1 MAVVETAFGQNT
13 RPNTPGDSMKPSA
26 ALCVAAFA
34 LGGCALP
41 NVKDVDTSKAQP
53 DCVRQCT
60 AHYSGCV
67 STVRQREV
75 FQACHD
81 AYQVCVN
88 TCPAK

>member
-1 MAVVETAFGQNT
+1 
-13 RPNTPGDSMKPSA
+13 MKVAA
-26 ALCVAAFA
+26 ALCTAV

-41 NVKDVDTSKAQP
+41 NIKDVDTSKAQP

-60 AHYSGCV
+60 ASYSACV

-81 AYQVCVN
+81 AFQVCVN

>member
-1 MAVVETAFGQNT
+1 MKLAVVLC
-13 RPNTPGDSMKPSA
+13 A
-26 ALCVAAFA
+26 AMLV
-34 LGGCALP
+34 LGGCTLP
-41 NVKDVDTSKAQP
+41 NIKDVDTSKAQP

-60 AHYSGCV
+60 ASYSNCV

-81 AYQVCVN
+81 AYHVCVN

>member
-1 MAVVETAFGQNT
+1 MKLAVV
-13 RPNTPGDSMKPSA
+13 
-26 ALCVAAFA
+26 LCAAAFA

-41 NVKDVDTSKAQP
+41 NIKDVDVSKAQP

-60 AHYSGCV
+60 ASYSGCI

-75 FQACHD
+75 FRACHD

>member
-1 MAVVETAFGQNT
+1 MKLDAVLFT
-13 RPNTPGDSMKPSA
+13 A
-26 ALCVAAFA
+26 ALA

-41 NVKDVDTSKAQP
+41 SIKDVDTSKAQP

-60 AHYSGCV
+60 ASYSGCV

>member
-1 MAVVETAFGQNT
+1 MKLAVVLCA
-13 RPNTPGDSMKPSA
+13 A
-26 ALCVAAFA
+26 ALA

-41 NVKDVDTSKAQP
+41 DIKDVDTSKAQP
-53 DCVRQCT
+53 ECVRQC
-60 AHYSGCV
+60 AASYSNCV
-67 STVRQREV
+67 SIVCQREV